1 MDSRKL
7 NSSYEP
13 LNSIEKH
20 FKLEAGPGSGKT
32 TFIAE
37 HVKRVLI
44 ESKRLQK
51 SRKVACITYTNTG
64 VNSLQERLGDA
75 RHEVEV
81 CTIHSF
87 LYKHVLQPYFWLLD
101 DWPYEKGYIP
111 NLVKQKLHG
120 GYVKEIIE
128 KTNDGY
134 LFYTNKI
141 PLHEIVAAFES
152 IKWVK
157 RNEEYTFEFY
167 PRYNGRLG
175 SYGTEADKKIKGE
188 EGWLRN
194 KSAKLYRE
202 KCHEQGI
209 LLYEDVIYFSYVL
222 LQKNSKLQEIIRAKF
237 PYLIVDEFQDTTSL
251 QTDILKL
258 LGQKEM
264 VIGVIGDRDQ
274 SIYKFTG
281 ANVNDF
287 ESWVLPGMNRY
298 HIVQN
303 RRTHKAIVDVL
314 NHLKTD
320 ENINQES
327 IKCNLRD
334 DRPLIILNTLQKAY
348 QYCSKEWQGGIH
360 VLGYNFDETVE
371 KYNPEVKTN
380 YFKEFS
386 LFLSNDNNRG
396 RKIRGTLKAILAME
410 KLDISLA
417 IEEIKVIQKRDGHVD
432 EIQALKYLE
441 KIRKSYKE
449 YYEKSMKEY
458 YIEILHEQKLIKT
471 AKLTER
477 NNPSNQYS
485 AMSLKNALAS
495 IKTENK
501 KYQDVQT
508 IHSMKGDEAEN
519 ILVAIPDKNI
529 SFLTTPNLSQE
540 PHRVHF
546 VAASRAK
553 EKLAFQVNK
562 KHEDKIKLS
571 CDEKLFKIVDTECR
585 KIFL

>member
-1 MDSRKL
+1 LDSRKL

-13 LNSIEKH
+13 LYSIEKH

-44 ESKRLQK
+44 ESKRLQM

-64 VNSLQERLGDA
+64 VNSLLERLGDA

-81 CTIHSF
+81 STIHSF

-101 DWPYEKGYIP
+101 DWPYKKGHIP
-111 NLVKQKLHG
+111 KLFKQKLHG
-120 GYVKEIIE
+120 GHVKEIIRE
-128 KTNDGY
+128 TNDGY
-134 LFYTNKI
+134 LLFNNKI

-167 PRYNGRLG
+167 PGYNRKLG
-175 SYGTEADKKIKGE
+175 SSGTEADKKIKGE

-194 KSAKLYRE
+194 ASAKLYRE
-202 KCHEQGI
+202 KCHEEGI

-222 LQKNSKLQEIIRAKF
+222 LQKHSKLQEIIRAKF

-264 VIGVIGDRDQ
+264 VIGVIGDRNQ
-274 SIYKFTG
+274 SIYEFAG
-281 ANVNDF
+281 ANVNAF
-287 ESWVLPGMNRY
+287 ESWELPGMKRY

-314 NHLKTD
+314 NYLKTD
-320 ENINQES
+320 KYIDQEP

-334 DRPLIILNTLQKAY
+334 DRPIIILNTLQKAY
-348 QYCSKEWQGGIH
+348 QYCSKEWQGKIH
-360 VLGYNFDETVE
+360 VLGYNFDATVE

-380 YFKEFS
+380 NFKEFS
-386 LFLSNDNNRG
+386 LFLSEDDKRG

-410 KLDISLA
+410 KLDISIAL
-417 IEEIKVIQKRDGHVD
+417 EEIKAIQKRDGHLD

-441 KIRKSYKE
+441 KIRKTYKD
-449 YYEKSMKEY
+449 YYDKSMKEY
-458 YIEILHEQKLIKT
+458 YIEILYEQKLIKT
-471 AKLTER
+471 AKLTEGS
-477 NNPSNQYS
+477 NPSNQYS
-485 AMSLKNALAS
+485 AMSLKNGLAS
-495 IKTENK
+495 IKNEDK

-519 ILVAIPDKNI
+519 ILVAIPDNNI
-529 SFLTTPNLSQE
+529 NFLTNPKLSNE
-540 PHRVHF
+540 SHRVHF

-562 KHEDKIKLS
+562 EHKDKIKLS
-571 CDEKLFKIVDTECR
+571 CDEKIFNIIDT
-585 KIFL
+585 KS